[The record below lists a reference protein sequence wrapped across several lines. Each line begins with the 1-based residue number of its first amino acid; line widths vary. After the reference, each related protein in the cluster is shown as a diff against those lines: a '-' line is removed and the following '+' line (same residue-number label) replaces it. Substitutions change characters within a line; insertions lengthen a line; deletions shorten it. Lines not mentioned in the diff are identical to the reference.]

1 MRDFLRR
8 FQRKTKSLG
17 CLRLPIFDRLLC
29 GNAVEGVV
37 DFRRGELLGVKRK
50 HLRRRQI
57 FGIKVP
63 LPLRVLKSRGADP
76 KVHQGS
82 G

>member
-1 MRDFLRR
+1 M
-8 FQRKTKSLG
+8 
-17 CLRLPIFDRLLC
+17 
-29 GNAVEGVV
+29 EGVV

-63 LPLRVLKSRGADP
+63 FPLGVLKSRGADP
-76 KVHQGS
+76 EVHQGS
-82 G
+82 GQDRPLCESTLQEKTALHKRPQHRANPNRV